1 VKEDGMFSL
10 SKILLPVDFSELCL
24 EAARRAVPTLAKQFN
39 SEVTVLHVL
48 PSYSEFSGSEMGISF
63 SGDLV
68 TGMKDRARQAL
79 DSFLTEELRD
89 VSVKR
94 VLVEGDPA
102 RKIVEYA
109 HAENF
114 GLIMM
119 PTHGYGPFRRLLL
132 GSVTSKVLHDADCP
146 VWTGVHLEK
155 ETSVESMALAHI
167 VCAIDLGPHSAQ
179 TLSWANRLAT
189 EVEARLSVVHV
200 VASLDPRTQDY
211 YFSPEWRE
219 FLMTKAKEDIE
230 TVQQSAGSR
239 AEAVLEMGDVA
250 ESVST
255 AAKRLKADL
264 LVSGRGAAAG
274 AFGRFRT
281 NAYAII
287 RRSLCPVVSV

>member
-1 VKEDGMFSL
+1 M
-10 SKILLPVDFSELCL
+10 P
-24 EAARRAVPTLAKQFN
+24 VPTLAKRFN

-48 PSYSEFSGSEMGISF
+48 PPYIPMVVMGESVITELDMDQSRDLISCQK
-63 SGDLV
+63 G
-68 TGMKDRARQAL
+68 RARQGL
-79 DSFLTEELRD
+79 DSFLSEELRD

-109 HAENF
+109 HAEKF

-155 ETSVESMALAHI
+155 ETSVESIALAHI

-189 EVEARLSVVHV
+189 EFEARLSVVHV

-264 LVSGRGAAAG
+264 LVIGRGAAAG

>member
-1 VKEDGMFSL
+1 MFSL
-10 SKILLPVDFSELCL
+10 AKILLPVDFSELCL
-24 EAARRAVPTLAKQFN
+24 EAALRAVPTLSKQFN

-48 PSYSEFSGSEMGISF
+48 PSYSEFGGSEMGISF

-68 TGMKDRARQAL
+68 TGMKDRARQRL
-79 DSFLTEELRD
+79 DSFLSEELRD

-109 HAENF
+109 HAENV

-146 VWTGVHLEK
+146 VWTGVHQEK
-155 ETSVESMALAHI
+155 ETSLESIALEHI

-179 TLSWANRLAT
+179 TLSWANRVAT
-189 EVEARLSVVHV
+189 EFKARLTVVHV

-250 ESVST
+250 DSVSI

-264 LVSGRGAAAG
+264 LVIGRGAAAG

-287 RRSLCPVVSV
+287 RRSACPVVSV